1 MQMGWYDHVGPELKI
16 LKDLKQRLEIRTNTI
31 HDDGFHAQ
39 YIWAIESLEKHLKI
53 VNNEIPNE
61 YHPKVQD
68 KQKLIKPF
76 AIGKPERKI

>member
-1 MQMGWYDHVGPELKI
+1 MKNENSLLFFRELKI

-61 YHPKVQD
+61 YHPEVSKS
-68 KQKLIKPF
+68 L
-76 AIGKPERKI
+76 